1 MMGELW
7 AIINPKIAP
16 GVLEKLLTFLVWCL
30 IIKLKVV
37 QHMDSHLD

>member
-30 IIKLKVV
+30 IIKLNPI
-37 QHMDSHLD
+37 QYMNGHLD